1 MRCYYAYTC
10 IANFLVLA
18 YGIQSQISHYNNL
31 WTVFLW
37 LVRGDLLLLALW
49 QRVRFIWDGTA
60 LQMLDYSFTKHYC
73 GAQTRASHLS
83 PASHHIFLVHTVVM
97 AVRKCTNDNVYTCVW
112 CISCL
117 IEQHHHRHHRAC
129 SHRNNAPI
137 APSMRSM
144 LANAAVAV
152 AWRGAGTCQ
161 TCRRNRKQIINLDF
175 PLQILFT
182 IIIMHHYS

>member
-60 LQMLDYSFTKHYC
+60 LQMVDYSFTKHYC

-83 PASHHIFLVHTVVM
+83 PASHHIFYQ
-97 AVRKCTNDNVYTCVW
+97 CTLLWWLWGSVQTIMYTLAFDASRV
-112 CISCL
+112 SL
-117 IEQHHHRHHRAC
+117 
-129 SHRNNAPI
+129 NN
-137 APSMRSM
+137 
-144 LANAAVAV
+144 
-152 AWRGAGTCQ
+152 
-161 TCRRNRKQIINLDF
+161 
-175 PLQILFT
+175 
-182 IIIMHHYS
+182 IIIVIIVLVVIGTTLLLHHLWGRCWPMLLSLWPDEALAHAKHAEETENR

>member
-60 LQMLDYSFTKHYC
+60 LQMVDYSFTKHYC

-144 LANAAVAV
+144 LLSLWPDEALAHAKHAEE
-152 AWRGAGTCQ
+152 TE
-161 TCRRNRKQIINLDF
+161 NR
-175 PLQILFT
+175 
-182 IIIMHHYS
+182 

>member
-10 IANFLVLA
+10 IANFLVLALA

-83 PASHHIFLVHTVVM
+83 PASHHIFYQCTLLWWLWGSVQTIMYTLAFDASRVSLNNIIIVIIIVLVV
-97 AVRKCTNDNVYTCVW
+97 
-112 CISCL
+112 I
-117 IEQHHHRHHRAC
+117 
-129 SHRNNAPI
+129 API

-144 LANAAVAV
+144 LLSLWPDEALAHAKHAEE
-152 AWRGAGTCQ
+152 TE
-161 TCRRNRKQIINLDF
+161 NR
-175 PLQILFT
+175 
-182 IIIMHHYS
+182 